1 MRNLLKIEEAAMFVA
16 GMVLLWQFNIPWF
29 WLVLLFFAPDLGAI
43 GYLAG
48 PRIGALTYNAFHHKG
63 IAIALYL
70 YGSYTSQPALQIAG
84 LIMFAHSSFDR
95 MLGFGLKYPDSFQ
108 NSHLGPIGSARKS

>member
-1 MRNLLKIEEAAMFVA
+1 MRNLLKIEEAAMFVT
-16 GMVLLWQFNIPWF
+16 GLLLLWSFNIPLL

-48 PRIGALTYNAFHHKG
+48 PRVGPLTYNAFHYKG

-70 YGSYTSQPALQIAG
+70 FGVYTSQSTLQG

-95 MLGFGLKYPDSFQ
+95 MFGFGVNYPDSFQ
-108 NSHLGPIGSARKS
+108 NSHLGPIGLARNS